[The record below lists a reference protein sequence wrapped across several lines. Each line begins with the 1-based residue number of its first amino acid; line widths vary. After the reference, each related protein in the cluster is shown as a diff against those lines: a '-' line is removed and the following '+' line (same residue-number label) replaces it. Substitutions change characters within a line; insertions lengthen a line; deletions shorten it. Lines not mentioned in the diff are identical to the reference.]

1 MKLIRLH
8 LQTSEVEYCAKS
20 RIIFVFADRCSHKRI
35 PNEFDFEIQHQN
47 GCVITEGLFYR
58 FFSPNKNQ
66 CPFLF
71 SVLLF

>member
-1 MKLIRLH
+1 MKFIRLH

-47 GCVITEGLFYR
+47 GCVITEGIIL
-58 FFSPNKNQ
+58 
-66 CPFLF
+66 
-71 SVLLF
+71 